1 MRHARARAREQ
12 RNALGIELDA
22 VGMPDIGADPAQAF
36 GVLRGV
42 RPNFSRE
49 KATSL
54 SFSARWVCSDT
65 PCARASTAD
74 SRISSRVTENGEHG
88 ASTTRSMEWR
98 ALSWYC
104 WIRRRLSRRM
114 ASSSSTTASGGR
126 PPLLRPRLMEP
137 RAA

>member
-36 GVLRGV
+36 GVL
-42 RPNFSRE
+42 RE